1 MPDRGDRILDFNA
14 DEGDVLDLSALFS
27 DVDVNIAN
35 ADAFLQFEQ
44 SGPNDI
50 AVIADVDGPA
60 AGFEFVQ
67 VVTLVDPTGVT
78 TFQDAVAS
86 GAVAV

>member
-1 MPDRGDRILDFNA
+1 M
-14 DEGDVLDLSALFS
+14 LDLSSLFRNV
-27 DVDVNIAN
+27 DVDIAN

-44 SGPNDI
+44 SGADDI
-50 AVIADVDGPA
+50 AVSADVDGPA

-67 VVTLVDPTGVT
+67 VVTLVDPIGVT
-78 TFQDAVAS
+78 TVQDAVTS